1 MGERS
6 TTKMKHKRQ
15 HIVPNCYLSTW
26 LEPVTPTGQERALW
40 KFAKDGT
47 GKHRKSPKKTFV
59 ESNRYTVL
67 LKNGERDLRIE
78 HTLDQIENG
87 FSGVLRRLQRR
98 EKLTILDKAKLAIFT
113 AAMLGRTR
121 RRADHWKDTWKDLR
135 RVMSAFEGNGEG
147 SKASGTLPPN
157 EPLPPGAVRISAEE
171 IDEFLVN
178 SHPEY
183 LANTIEISG
192 PMLFTMD
199 LSFYSTDDELGFLTS
214 DEPCIMHNSTAYRY
228 DPMMRGPGLLQRDI
242 QVLLPLSPRLLI
254 VFSHTPTYPF
264 ITPLNRDR
272 VDEINRMIVWSAKDE
287 IVSWRGEL
295 REEWFTP
302 GGPPPE
308 DAWKESVS
316 DGGDIFEPLEG
327 PAMLDENLFPIGH
340 PFRRRASR

>member
-1 MGERS
+1 
-6 TTKMKHKRQ
+6 MKHKRQ
-15 HIVPNCYLSTW
+15 HIVPNCYLSAW

-47 GKHRKSPKKTFV
+47 NKHRKSPKKSFV
-59 ESNRYTVL
+59 ESDRYTVL

-78 HTLDQIENG
+78 HTLDQIEND
-87 FSGVLRRLQRR
+87 FSRVLRRVQRG
-98 EKLTILDKAKLAIFT
+98 ETLTILDKGKLAIFT

-121 RRADHWKDTWKDLR
+121 RRADHWKDTWKDVR
-135 RVMSAFEGNGEG
+135 RMVSTFEGDGG
-147 SKASGTLPPN
+147 VSKASGSLSPN
-157 EPLPPGAVRISAEE
+157 EPLPSGAVRISTQE

-183 LANTIEISG
+183 LANTIEISA
-192 PMLFTMD
+192 PMLFAMD

-214 DEPCIMHNSTAYRY
+214 DEPCIMHNPTAYRF

-254 VFSHTPTYPF
+254 AFSHTLTYPY
-264 ITPLNRDR
+264 ITPLSRER
-272 VDEINRMIVWSAKDE
+272 VDEINRMIVWSAKEE

-295 REEWFTP
+295 REEWFASA
-302 GGPPPE
+302 GPPPE
-308 DAWKESVS
+308 DAWKEHET

-327 PAMLDENLFPIGH
+327 PAMLDEGLFPIGH
-340 PFRRRASR
+340 PFRTRAPR

>member
-1 MGERS
+1 
-6 TTKMKHKRQ
+6 MKHKRQ
-15 HIVPNCYLSTW
+15 HVVPNCYLSAW
-26 LEPVTPTGQERALW
+26 LEPFTPTGQERALW

-59 ESNRYTVL
+59 ESDRYTVL

-87 FSGVLRRLQRR
+87 FSGVLRRLQRH

-121 RRADHWKDTWKDLR
+121 RRADHWKDTWKDVR
-135 RVMSAFEGNGEG
+135 RMVSGFEGDGEN

-157 EPLPPGAVRISAEE
+157 EPLPPGAVRISVAE
-171 IDEFLVN
+171 IDESLVN

-183 LANTIEISG
+183 LANTIEISA
-192 PMLFTMD
+192 PMLFAMD

-214 DEPCIMHNSTAYRY
+214 DEPCIVHNPTAYRY

-242 QVLLPLSPRLLI
+242 QVLLPLSPRLLMA
-254 VFSHTPTYPF
+254 FSHTVTYPY
-264 ITPLNRDR
+264 ITPLPRER
-272 VDEINRMIVWSAKDE
+272 VDEINRMIVWSAKEE

-295 REEWFTP
+295 REEWFASA
-302 GGPPPE
+302 GSPPA
-308 DAWKESVS
+308 DAWKENTS
-316 DGGDIFEPLEG
+316 DDGDIFEPLEG
-327 PAMLDENLFPIGH
+327 PAMLDESLFPIGH
-340 PFRRRASR
+340 PFRKRPSR